1 MEVEI
6 KISFAYIGWFP
17 VGTCMII
24 FIVRREKIERNIHPL
39 SFARLIAKK
48 LRVGRIFYWMLLFIP
63 ISICLALFTT
73 NKTLVFITS
82 ILAIVPLARI
92 VGYTTKEISLQTNPT
107 ISGLLSAT
115 FGNAIELII
124 AIFAL
129 KNGLIEVVQASI
141 IGSIVGNILLLVGL
155 SIFFGGLHHKYQRF
169 NNEAISV
176 SSSMLII
183 VVAGLS
189 IPSVFAFIRPNEP
202 HLQLMNCA
210 VAIILA
216 LIYLAGLVFSLR
228 THKDLFDASDEMK
241 AVHEKPIMSKRLAAF
256 ILLLAVVVVSV
267 ECEFLVRG
275 IEEAAITIGITQ
287 TFIGIMVIAII
298 TNIAE
303 NSAAVHFALEDKLDV
318 SIEIGLSSAI
328 QIALFVVPI
337 LMLVSQMFR
346 FGFSLMFP
354 PFEILAVVLAV
365 LIVNYLSAD
374 GRCNWLEGA
383 QLISVYLIITIA
395 FFFV

>member
-1 MEVEI
+1 
-6 KISFAYIGWFP
+6 
-17 VGTCMII
+17 MIA
-24 FIVRREKIERNIHPL
+24 FIVTKKKMEKNIHL
-39 SFARLIAKK
+39 FTLVQKIIHAIRIGK
-48 LRVGRIFYWMLLFIP
+48 IFYLMLLFIP
-63 ISICLALFTT
+63 ISIYFALFTD
-73 NKTLVFITS
+73 NKTATFITS
-82 ILAIVPLARI
+82 ILSIIPLARFM
-92 VGYTTKEISLQTNPT
+92 GYATKEISLQTNPT
-107 ISGLLSAT
+107 ISGLFSAT

-129 KNGLIEVVQASI
+129 SNGLLAVVQASL
-141 IGSIVGNILLLVGL
+141 IGSIIGNMLLLIGL
-155 SIFFGGLHHKYQRF
+155 SIFFGGLRYKNQRF
-169 NNEAISV
+169 NNETIAV
-176 SSSMLII
+176 SSTMLII

-189 IPSVFAFIRPNEP
+189 VPSVYAFLKPDAPYLEV
-202 HLQLMNCA
+202 LSVA
-210 VAIILA
+210 VAVVLAIIYIL
-216 LIYLAGLVFSLR
+216 GLVFSLR

-241 AVHEKPIMSKRLAAF
+241 STHEKVTMSVRLAAA
-256 ILLLAVVVVSV
+256 ILLLSIVVVSI
-267 ECEFLVRG
+267 ESEFLVTG
-275 IEEAAITIGITQ
+275 IEEAALTIGITQ
-287 TFIGIMVIAII
+287 TFIGIVVIAII

-303 NSAAVHFALEDKLDV
+303 KATAIHFALEDKLDV

-337 LMLVSQMFR
+337 LILFSQVFHY
-346 FGFSLMFP
+346 GFSLVFP